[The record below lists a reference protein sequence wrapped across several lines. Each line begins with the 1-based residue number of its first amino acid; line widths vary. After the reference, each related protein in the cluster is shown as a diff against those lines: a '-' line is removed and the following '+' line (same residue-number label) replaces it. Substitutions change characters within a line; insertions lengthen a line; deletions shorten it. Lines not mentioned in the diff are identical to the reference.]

1 MKRVILYIFAAA
13 VSFFA
18 LSGCTEKEKPLN
30 ITGEWRL
37 SAVETKVS
45 IGSETVDV
53 YLSFVD
59 DGLFIVYQM
68 VGSGRYRRYS
78 GNWTLTGSRLT
89 GKYSDGKQWGA
100 SYDVEVDGDN
110 LVLNCLSSSGTVV
123 ETDTYRR
130 ASIPDSVISN
140 AE

>member
-1 MKRVILYIFAAA
+1 MKRVILYIFAA
-13 VSFFA
+13 VSFFV

-30 ITGEWRL
+30 IEGEWRL
-37 SAVETKVS
+37 STVETKVTV
-45 IGSETVDV
+45 GSETVDV

-78 GNWTLTGSRLT
+78 GNWTLTGNRLT
-89 GKYSDGKQWGA
+89 GKYSDGKPWGA